1 LQAAKSGKASF
12 RADLYD
18 GSEKGEKVYDT
29 ISVIGHVVRPGGN
42 RKLPPVKSAERL
54 DQLPAWPVSIGYF
67 EPGSDKSDAV
77 PVYELTFLFFENG
90 VSRKLFIDYG
100 EFALRGELKEIS
112 FHEPSKCETG
122 K

>member
-1 LQAAKSGKASF
+1 
-12 RADLYD
+12 
-18 GSEKGEKVYDT
+18 
-29 ISVIGHVVRPGGN
+29 
-42 RKLPPVKSAERL
+42 VKSAERL